1 MNDTQPRETLFRRAD
16 WRAGV
21 VAVLVAAGLA
31 FSGVGGFGGLSGII
45 EKWKKADYSHG
56 FLVVPFAA
64 YLVWR
69 FRKQLPEQVRWPSW
83 AGLPLVLGALGLFYI
98 ETKLNVAMEWI
109 QGACILVALLGIW
122 LTFVLPARLPREHR
136 PNAALTWLG
145 RILPLLTTP
154 FALLQLLAP
163 KVLVQALPGNNYTL
177 ALYALFF
184 TLMLGAAITTL
195 VYWASVRVAL
205 PAIGMLALAL
215 PLPDSIEG
223 TLGLKLRQ
231 FATVVA
237 SYAFQMLGF
246 ATHRPN
252 NVSLVVNNIE
262 MSVEAA
268 CSGLSMLLAFM
279 ALTAAMVIL
288 CPPSRSW
295 SDRWV
300 ILLSAIPIAILCNVL
315 RIILS
320 GLVLLAG
327 WKQAFDF
334 IVHDFA
340 GWLMMPLALGIIWL
354 EFKLLDWLFVPVQ
367 YMSRDEVAKAG
378 FAEARAEIERAA
390 AESKAMHETVSA
402 RTGRHTAPPSERHP
416 AADFLPLTAA
426 GTSHAATVA
435 GGTYVIVPPP
445 PPAKPPES
453 EGKP

>member
-16 WRAGV
+16 WRTGV

-184 TLMLGAAITTL
+184 ALMLGAAITTL

-268 CSGLSMLLAFM
+268 CSGLSMLLAFV

-402 RTGRHTAPPSERHP
+402 RTGRHTTPPSERHP

>member
-1 MNDTQPRETLFRRAD
+1 VNDTHPRETLFRRAD
-16 WRAGV
+16 WRAGM
-21 VAVLVAAGLA
+21 AMVLVAAGLA
-31 FSGVGGFGGLSGII
+31 FSGLGGFGGLSGII

-83 AGLPLVLGALGLFYI
+83 AGLPLVMGALGLFYI

-122 LTFVLPARLPREHR
+122 LTFVLPERGPREHR
-136 PNAALTWLG
+136 PNPILVWLG

-154 FALLQLLAP
+154 FAFLQLVAP
-163 KVLVQALPGNNYTL
+163 KVLVQALPGSKYTL
-177 ALYALFF
+177 ALYILFF
-184 TLMLGAAITTL
+184 ALVLGAAIAVR
-195 VYWASVRVAL
+195 VYWASVKVVL
-205 PAIGMLALAL
+205 PALGMLALAL
-215 PLPDSIEG
+215 PLPDTIEG

-246 ATHRPN
+246 PTHRPN

-268 CSGLSMLLAFM
+268 CSGLSMLLAFV

-295 SDRWV
+295 GDRWV
-300 ILLSAIPIAILCNVL
+300 ILLSAIPIAIFCNVL
-315 RIILS
+315 RIIVS
-320 GLVLLAG
+320 GLVLIAG

-340 GWLMMPLALGIIWL
+340 GWLMMPLALGIIWA
-354 EFKLLDWLFVPVQ
+354 EFKLLDWLFTPVT
-367 YMSRDEVAKAG
+367 YMSREEVAKAG

-390 AESKAMHETVSA
+390 AESKAMQEAVSA
-402 RTGRHTAPPSERHP
+402 RSGRHPVPTGERHP
-416 AADFLPLTAA
+416 AAAFLPLTAA
-426 GTSHAATVA
+426 GTSHAATAA
-435 GGTYVIVPPP
+435 GGTFNQTPPP
-445 PPAKPPES
+445 PPKPPEP
-453 EGKP
+453 EGTT

>member
-1 MNDTQPRETLFRRAD
+1 VNETQPRESLFRRTD

-21 VAVLVAAGLA
+21 AMVLVAGGLA
-31 FSGVGGFGGLSGII
+31 FSGLGGFGGLSGII

-56 FLVVPFAA
+56 FLVVPFAV

-109 QGACILVALLGIW
+109 QGACILVAVLGIW
-122 LTFVLPARLPREHR
+122 LTFVLPVRAPREHR
-136 PNAALTWLG
+136 PNASLVWLG

-154 FALLQLLAP
+154 FALMQLVAP
-163 KVLVQALPGNNYTL
+163 KVLVQALPGSKYTL
-177 ALYALFF
+177 ALYLLFF
-184 TLMLGAAITTL
+184 ALMIGAAIAVR
-195 VYWASVRVAL
+195 VYWASVKVVL
-205 PAIGMLALAL
+205 PALGMLALAL

-246 ATHRPN
+246 PTHRPN

-268 CSGLSMLLAFM
+268 CSGLSMLLAFV

-300 ILLSAIPIAILCNVL
+300 ILLSAIPIAIFCNVL
-315 RIILS
+315 RIIVS

-327 WKQAFDF
+327 WKEAFDF

-340 GWLMMPLALGIIWL
+340 GWLMMPLALGIIWA

-367 YMSRDEVAKAG
+367 YMSREEVAKAG

-390 AESKAMHETVSA
+390 AESKAMQETITA
-402 RTGRHTAPPSERHP
+402 RTGRHPVPTGERHP
-416 AADFLPLTAA
+416 AAAFLPLTAA
-426 GTSHAATVA
+426 GTSHAATAA
-435 GGTYVIVPPP
+435 GGTFNQATPPP
-445 PPAKPPES
+445 KPPEP
-453 EGKP
+453 EGTA